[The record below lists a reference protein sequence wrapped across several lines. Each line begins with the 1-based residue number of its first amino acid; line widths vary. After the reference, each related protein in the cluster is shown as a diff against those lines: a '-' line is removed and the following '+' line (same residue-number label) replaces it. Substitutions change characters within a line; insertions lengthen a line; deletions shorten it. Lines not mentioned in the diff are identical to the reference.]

1 MKKKYT
7 LLLLLCSIMFVKAQT
22 FQQKL
27 QTAVT
32 NSWSGSGLPGV
43 SVAVSTPNL
52 GMVYASA
59 GIGNVYTQSP
69 ILSNTQYRIAS
80 ATKNFTAT
88 LIMRLQDA
96 GYFNINDK
104 LSQHLA
110 IPGLPNGS
118 TITIKQLLQHT
129 AGVGDYLNGSS
140 AFINAA
146 VPDKIFTDAEIVG
159 YINNMGASFTPGSS
173 YEYSNGGFYLLG
185 MLIEKKLGKTLDVAI
200 QEWITTPLE
209 LTNTFMDFTSTTTNK
224 IPNLAE
230 GTRAYNYS
238 PTSVKGAGAI
248 VANPGDLA
256 KYCKAIFGGNYLTQ
270 SSINA
275 MILPSALNSAYG
287 LGTRLYTSSNN
298 VKYHGHTG
306 TILGYNSFMYYIPSL
321 NVSVGIT
328 TNAYASPSSLWDNIK
343 TAVYNVVE
351 QEYLSYCATNNCFN
365 ANVPVPTAPTAGQ
378 VYVSTPVNFT
388 WDSAV
393 SNADYRIQVSKSNSG
408 WNDTDGFTSA
418 TTPNSTVVVN
428 DVVNTVK
435 TYSWNTTSTAVAES
449 PVGGTVY
456 YYTIRS
462 YSAATGTSKYSA
474 PVSFT
479 PKSAG
484 CTLPGSTS
492 ITVDNLAATL
502 AGAWTSTSATAG
514 YIGTDYIH
522 DGDTGKGTKSASFTP
537 SIPQRGKYEV
547 FINFTAGTNRPTNVP
562 VDIIHENG
570 TATVTVNQQINNGT
584 WVSLGRYNFSAGSAG
599 KAVIRTAGTTGVVI
613 ADAFKFTFIDCLPE
627 NTAPTASFTPTAAA
641 VCEGQTVAYTST
653 SANATSYSW
662 SFPGGTPSTSTAAN
676 PVVTYSTAGTYDAS
690 LTATNA
696 IGSDTK
702 TITGLVTVN
711 PAATVVA
718 GFTAPLTELA
728 IGESITLTNTSTGA
742 TAYAWTFPNGSPS
755 ASTAANPSVSFTAAG
770 SKTVTLVASN
780 ACGSNAYTMTFCVG
794 SNTTT
799 ALETFEASAGR
810 FTQAPTTSGSTVGI
824 AAAST
829 LARATDSFKN
839 GTASLKAVLY
849 DNTSVATDW
858 LVRLLSGG
866 GTPANNQAF
875 VGNQGSFGFWM
886 KTSTANAGATVT
898 AWIDDTDGLEEL
910 PPQAIINN
918 GAWNYYEWF
927 LPTAAGTTITTGNGT
942 VNGASVTLDAIVIR
956 QGNTANTMTVWI
968 DDIQHNYISG
978 CSGTRKMLDIADDAA
993 EVKTGDGLVAYPN
1006 PTDGILNLS
1015 LENNTKSDVR
1025 LYNASGQQLL
1035 NTTFE
1040 GAEQQLDLNGFG
1052 RGIYLLQVV
1061 ADGKT
1066 ITRKII
1072 LNK

>member
-1 MKKKYT
+1 
-7 LLLLLCSIMFVKAQT
+7 MFVKAQT

-27 QTAVT
+27 QAAVT

-69 ILSNTQYRIAS
+69 ILPNTQYRIAS

-88 LIMRLQDA
+88 LIMRLQEA

-104 LSQHLA
+104 LSQHLV

-159 YINNMGASFTPGSS
+159 YINNMGAAFTPGSS

-200 QEWITTPLE
+200 QEWVTTPLE

-256 KYCKAIFGGNYLTQ
+256 KYCKAVFGGNYLTQ

-275 MILPSALNSAYG
+275 MISPSALNSAYG

-306 TILGYNSFMYYIPSL
+306 TILGYNSFMYFIPSL

-343 TAVYNVVE
+343 TAVYNAVE

-365 ANVPVPTAPTAGQ
+365 ANVPVPTAPIAGQ

-388 WDSAV
+388 WDSSVA
-393 SNADYRIQVSKSNSG
+393 SADYRIQVCKSNAG

-418 TTPNSTVVVN
+418 TAPNSTVVVN
-428 DVVNTVK
+428 DVVNNVK
-435 TYSWNTTSTAVAES
+435 TYSWNAASAAVAES

-462 YSAATGTSKYSA
+462 YSAATGTSKYST

-479 PKSAG
+479 PKSAS

-492 ITVDNLAATL
+492 IVVDNLAAAL
-502 AGAWTSTSATAG
+502 VGSWTPTSATAG

-522 DGDTGKGTKSASFTP
+522 DGDTGKGAKTATFTP
-537 SIPQRGKYEV
+537 SIAQRGKYEV

-570 TATVTVNQQINNGT
+570 TTTVTVNQQINNAT
-584 WVSLGRYNFSAGSAG
+584 WVSLGRYDFSAGTIH
-599 KAVIRTAGTTGVVI
+599 KVVIRTAGTTGVVI
-613 ADAFKFTFIDCLPE
+613 ADAIKFDFVDCLPE
-627 NTAPTASFTPTAAA
+627 NTAPVANFAPATAA
-641 VCEGQTVAYTST
+641 VCEGQTVTYTST
-653 SANATSYSW
+653 STNATSYSW
-662 SFPGGTPSTSTAAN
+662 SFPGGTPSTSTVAN
-676 PVVTYSTAGTYDAS
+676 PVITYNAAGTYDAS

-696 IGSDTK
+696 VGSDTK
-702 TITGLVTVN
+702 TVTGLVTVN
-711 PAATVVA
+711 PATTVAA

-728 IGESITLTNTSTGA
+728 IGESMTLTNTSTGA
-742 TAYAWTFPNGSPS
+742 TTYAWTFPNGSP
-755 ASTAANPSVSFTAAG
+755 ATSTAVNPSVSFTTVG
-770 SKTVTLVASN
+770 SKMITLVASN
-780 ACGSNAYTMTFCVG
+780 ACGSNTYTMTVCVG
-794 SNTTT
+794 SNTKTT
-799 ALETFEASAGR
+799 LETFESSAGR
-810 FTQAPTTSGSTVGI
+810 FTSIPTASGSTTGI
-824 AAAST
+824 ATTST

-839 GTASLKAVLY
+839 GTASLKAVLN
-849 DNTSVATDW
+849 DNTSVTTDW

-875 VGNQGSFGFWM
+875 VGNQGSFGFWL

-910 PPQAIINN
+910 PPLAIINN
-918 GAWNYYEWF
+918 GTWNYYEWF
-927 LPTAAGTTITTGNGT
+927 LPTAAGTTITTGNGL
-942 VNGASVTLDAIVIR
+942 VGGASVTLDAIVIK
-956 QGNTANTMTVWI
+956 QSNTANTMTVWI

-978 CSGTRKMLDIADDAA
+978 CSGTRKMLDVADVEDIKIA
-993 EVKTGDGLVAYPN
+993 DGLVIYPN
-1006 PTDGILNLS
+1006 PTHGILNLS

-1025 LYNASGQQLL
+1025 LYNTLGQQLL

-1040 GAEQQLDLNGFG
+1040 GTEKQLDLNNFE
-1052 RGIYLLQVV
+1052 RGIYLLQVIT
-1061 ADGKT
+1061 DGK
-1066 ITRKII
+1066 ITAKKII